1 MSSAGGLALAL
12 HRRRWI
18 AALLAVAL
26 AVVAVVAAINLTRTG
41 ADTPPVTAQD
51 LPLPVSESPTA
62 TADVGPSPAVPL
74 PPPAPEPIPDLA
86 AAAMNVLVIGSDSR
100 ASAREAAA
108 FTAATGESIDHRA
121 DTIMVAHIPADRR
134 SLSLVSINRDL
145 WVEIP
150 DYGGAKINAALEVG
164 GIDLT
169 ARTVE
174 SLLGISIAHTV
185 MLDFHGFRGLTD
197 GLGGIDVPVAL
208 PFQSTHDTGHVFTPG
223 INHLDGQAA
232 LEFARERYAFVD
244 GDFQRVRNQ
253 QVLVRAILARLTAGG
268 ALNDVTAVRSLVEF
282 AGCCLTVDKGFDPL
296 QVAVLAY
303 SLRNLDV
310 NAIGTITLPTAGDGF
325 VAGQSVLF
333 PDYGGVAAVGAALRD
348 GRIAE
353 LTAP

>member
-1 MSSAGGLALAL
+1 MAL